1 MSPEEK
7 QKQREADATERKR
20 RLKHAWQKMA
30 ASPEF
35 QLIFEKDIQIEF
47 NPFSPSFLAS
57 EGFNPH
63 AAACRDG
70 HRQVIAHIHKQI
82 LKANKSD

>member
-1 MSPEEK
+1 MTPEEK

-20 RLKHAWQKMA
+20 QLKHAWQVVA

-35 QLIFEKDIQIEF
+35 KLIFEQDIQIEF

-57 EGFNPH
+57 EGFNAH

>member
-1 MSPEEK
+1 MTPEEK
-7 QKQREADATERKR
+7 QKQREDDAQERKR
-20 RLKHAWQKMA
+20 QLKHAWQIVA
-30 ASPEF
+30 ASAEF
-35 QLIFEKDIQIEF
+35 QLVFEKDIQIEF

-57 EGFNPH
+57 EGFNAH